1 MEILE
6 KLNIHITQPLSQR
19 IPVKT
24 IEQQLEADNNDKK
37 LLESHIAKI
46 YLSAILDEN
55 STCIRSYVDEE
66 YVYESIYIL
75 SIDLKKID
83 NLNEVNR
90 LIHSVFP
97 NPLIIVY
104 SLKDKTIISTALK
117 RINKLDNTKT
127 VIESIVISEVRFSN
141 NLLPILIN
149 LKEIDNLYKYYSS
162 FTNCLSKIFVYNK
175 TNILPTINVNYNEW
189 IKRYNSINTE
199 INKLNEDY
207 KKANMLA
214 EKMKIDDAIYD
225 KEKELDKLKK
235 EIQGGINNG

>member
-24 IEQQLEADNNDKK
+24 IEEQLEADNKDKK

-55 STCIRSYVDEE
+55 STHIRSYVDDEF
-66 YVYESIYIL
+66 VYESIYVLNIE
-75 SIDLKKID
+75 LKKDD
-83 NLNEVNR
+83 NLAEVNR
-90 LIHSVFP
+90 LIHSTFP
-97 NPLIIVY
+97 NPTIIVY
-104 SLKDKTIISTALK
+104 SLRDKSIISTALK
-117 RINKLDNTKT
+117 RVNKLDKTKT
-127 VIESIVISEVRFSN
+127 VIENIVISEVTYSN
-141 NLLPILIN
+141 NLLPVFIN
-149 LKEIDNLYKYYSS
+149 LKEIDTLYRYYLS
-162 FTNCLSKIFVYNK
+162 FTNCLRRIFVYNK
-175 TNILPTINVNYNEW
+175 TNILATVDADYNEW
-189 IKRYNSINTE
+189 IKRYNAINTE

-225 KEKELDKLKK
+225 KEEQLEKLKK
-235 EIQGGINNG
+235 EIQRGAK